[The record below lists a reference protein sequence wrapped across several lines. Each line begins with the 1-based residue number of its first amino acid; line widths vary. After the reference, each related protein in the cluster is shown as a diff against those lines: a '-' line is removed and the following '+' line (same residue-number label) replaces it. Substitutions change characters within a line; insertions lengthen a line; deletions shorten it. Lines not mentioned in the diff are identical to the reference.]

1 MADDMEISEEGA
13 LSPIRQERLLTRDAF
28 RHLSRVPD
36 ELEWFVNI
44 SNPRT
49 KKAYEGDLK
58 DFMRF
63 VGIERPEEFREV
75 TRAHVIAW
83 RDELLRRG
91 QSPATLRRKLA
102 ALSSMFN
109 YLCEKNAVDLNPTQG
124 VQRMKEDT
132 YEGKTPALS
141 DDQARRLLDAPPEDT
156 RKGQRDRA
164 ILATLLYHG
173 LRRQELCDLRVG
185 DIQERSGIKCLYIRG
200 KGGKIRYVPLHHEA
214 VVRLTIHLEAAGL
227 KGDPEKP
234 LFSPLKKSADRA
246 LSTTAI
252 YRDVV
257 MYYADRIGLD
267 LNGVCPHALRAT
279 AATNALEH
287 GAEITEVQHWLGHAR
302 IDTTRLYDKRRQRLE
317 SSPTHRVRY

>member
-1 MADDMEISEEGA
+1 MEITEDGA
-13 LSPIRQERLLTRDAF
+13 LTPTNQERLLTKDAF
-28 RHLSRVPD
+28 RHLSQVPA

-44 SNPRT
+44 ANPRT
-49 KKAYEGDLK
+49 RKSYQNDLK

-75 TRAHVIAW
+75 NRAHVIAW
-83 RDELLRRG
+83 RDELVRRNR
-91 QSPATLRRKLA
+91 SPATLRRKLA

-156 RKGQRDRA
+156 SKGQRDRA

-185 DIQERSGIKCLYIRG
+185 DIQERSGIKCLYVRG
-200 KGGKIRYVPLHHEA
+200 KGGKVRYVPLHQEA
-214 VVRLTIHLEAAGL
+214 AVRLAVYMEAAGL
-227 KGDPEKP
+227 NGTPDKP
-234 LFSPLKKSADRA
+234 LFSPLRKAAGRA

-257 MYYADRIGLD
+257 KYYADRIGLD

-287 GAEITEVQHWLGHAR
+287 GADIAEVQQWLGHAR
-302 IDTTRLYDKRRQRLE
+302 IDTTRLYDKRRHRLE

>member
-1 MADDMEISEEGA
+1 M
-13 LSPIRQERLLTRDAF
+13 
-28 RHLSRVPD
+28 PD

-49 KKAYEGDLK
+49 RKAYEGDLK

-141 DDQARRLLDAPPEDT
+141 DDQVRRLLNAPPEDT
-156 RKGQRDRA
+156 LKGKRDRA

-173 LRRQELCDLRVG
+173 LRRQELCYHDG
-185 DIQERSGIKCLYIRG
+185 TPY
-200 KGGKIRYVPLHHEA
+200 H
-214 VVRLTIHLEAAGL
+214 
-227 KGDPEKP
+227 
-234 LFSPLKKSADRA
+234 FRA
-246 LSTTAI
+246 
-252 YRDVV
+252 
-257 MYYADRIGLD
+257 
-267 LNGVCPHALRAT
+267 
-279 AATNALEH
+279 
-287 GAEITEVQHWLGHAR
+287 
-302 IDTTRLYDKRRQRLE
+302 
-317 SSPTHRVRY
+317 